1 MKLNSVIFSMSL
13 LAASAGI
20 HSQEMNLDSLQE
32 SISIFSSIVEESLE
46 LDQATGIFGN
56 RLGGVDSIYLFG
68 QGAVLE
74 IRTPLAN
81 QKNQMSFSSLGRAMR
96 SINRANPFAAI
107 SAQSTN
113 TGLTAPVDG
122 PAMQEGLMEKMASV
136 DFSLVVNSAIQQA
149 AAAARSLRNTGSVDD
164 AGYAQ
169 LQQELD
175 SLRAQTSEKMTEM
188 RALLASSAEQAASA
202 EQANSAEQDSAN
214 ERSVAALA
222 SSFDFK
228 AEYDAFM
235 VRVEPLKERA
245 LGKAA
250 DLQARSEQAQ
260 KEYALRLEQE
270 IEAFE
275 VKLFATLCTYG
286 ATLRELP
293 NTESVSVIL
302 EDLGEETE
310 RSKQSDKV
318 HVVTKE
324 NLLKCQSGEMDAV
337 SLLAESTTYSY

>member
-1 MKLNSVIFSMSL
+1 MSL
-13 LAASAGI
+13 FVGSSGL
-20 HSQEMNLDSLQE
+20 HSQEVDLDSLQE

-56 RLGGVDSIYLFG
+56 RLGGVDSIYLYG

-81 QKNQMSFSSLGRAMR
+81 QKNQMGFSSLGRAMR

-107 SAQSTN
+107 STQSAN
-113 TGLTAPVDG
+113 TSLNASGDNSG
-122 PAMQEGLMEKMASV
+122 MQEGLMGKMASV
-136 DFSLVVNSAIQQA
+136 DFSLVVNSSIQQA
-149 AAAARSLRNTGSVDD
+149 AVAARSLRNIGSVDD

-175 SLRAQTSEKMTEM
+175 SLRVQTSEKMAEM
-188 RALLASSAEQAASA
+188 RSLI
-202 EQANSAEQDSAN
+202 ANSVDQQSAAERETSTQG
-214 ERSVAALA
+214 SVAAQDG
-222 SSFDFK
+222 SFDFK
-228 AEYDAFM
+228 IEYDAFM
-235 VRVEPLKERA
+235 ARVEPLKEQA
-245 LGKAA
+245 LKKAA
-250 DLQARSEQAQ
+250 ELQARSEQAQ
-260 KEYALRLEQE
+260 KEYAVRLEQD

-293 NTESVSVIL
+293 NNESVSIIL
-302 EDLGEETE
+302 EDLGDETE

-318 HVVTKE
+318 HVVAKAD
-324 NLLKCQSGEMDAV
+324 LLKCQSGEMNAV

>member
-1 MKLNSVIFSMSL
+1 MSL
-13 LAASAGI
+13 FVVSSGL
-20 HSQEMNLDSLQE
+20 HSQEVDLDSLQE

-56 RLGGVDSIYLFG
+56 RLGGVDSIYLYG

-81 QKNQMSFSSLGRAMR
+81 QKNQMGFSSLGRAMR

-107 SAQSTN
+107 STQSAN
-113 TGLTAPVDG
+113 TSLNASGDNSG
-122 PAMQEGLMEKMASV
+122 MQEGLMGKMASV
-136 DFSLVVNSAIQQA
+136 DFSLVVNSSIQQA
-149 AAAARSLRNTGSVDD
+149 AAAARSLRNIGSVDD

-175 SLRAQTSEKMTEM
+175 SLRVQTSEKMAEM
-188 RALLASSAEQAASA
+188 RSLI
-202 EQANSAEQDSAN
+202 ANSVDQQSAAERETSTQG
-214 ERSVAALA
+214 SVAAQDG
-222 SSFDFK
+222 SFDFK
-228 AEYDAFM
+228 IEYDAFM
-235 VRVEPLKERA
+235 ARVEPLKEQA
-245 LGKAA
+245 LKKAA
-250 DLQARSEQAQ
+250 ELQARSEQAQ
-260 KEYALRLEQE
+260 KEYAVRLEQD

-293 NTESVSVIL
+293 NNESVSIIL
-302 EDLGEETE
+302 EDLGDETE

-318 HVVTKE
+318 HVVAKVD
-324 NLLKCQSGEMDAV
+324 LLKCQSGEMNAV

>member
-13 LAASAGI
+13 LAASAEI

-113 TGLTAPVDG
+113 TGLTAPADG
-122 PAMQEGLMEKMASV
+122 SAMQEGLMEKMASV

-202 EQANSAEQDSAN
+202 EQDSTN
-214 ERSVAALA
+214 ERSVAASV

-245 LGKAA
+245 LEKAA

-293 NTESVSVIL
+293 NAESVSIIL

>member
-1 MKLNSVIFSMSL
+1 MKLNSVIYSMSL
-13 LAASAGI
+13 FVVSSGL
-20 HSQEMNLDSLQE
+20 HSQEVDLDSLQE

-56 RLGGVDSIYLFG
+56 RLGGVDSIYLDG

-81 QKNQMSFSSLGRAMR
+81 QKNQMGFSSRGRAMR
-96 SINRANPFAAI
+96 SINRANPFATI
-107 SAQSTN
+107 GAQSEN
-113 TGLTAPVDG
+113 TRLNASGDN

-136 DFSLVVNSAIQQA
+136 DFSLVVNSSIQQA
-149 AAAARSLRNTGSVDD
+149 AAAARSLRNTGAVDD

-175 SLRAQTSEKMTEM
+175 SLRVQTSEKMTEM
-188 RALLASSAEQAASA
+188 RSLISRSVDQQSSAERETSIQ
-202 EQANSAEQDSAN
+202 E
-214 ERSVAALA
+214 SVAAQDA
-222 SSFDFK
+222 SFDFK
-228 AEYDAFM
+228 TEYDAFM
-235 VRVEPLKERA
+235 TRVEPLKELA
-245 LGKAA
+245 LKKAA
-250 DLQARSEQAQ
+250 ELQARSEQAQ
-260 KEYALRLEQE
+260 KEYGVRLEQD

-275 VKLFATLCTYG
+275 VKLFAILCTYG

-293 NTESVSVIL
+293 NNESVSIIL
-302 EDLGEETE
+302 EDLGDETE

-318 HVVTKE
+318 HVVAKAD
-324 NLLKCQSGEMDAV
+324 LLQCQSGEMDAV

>member
-1 MKLNSVIFSMSL
+1 MSL
-13 LAASAGI
+13 FVGSSGL
-20 HSQEMNLDSLQE
+20 HSQEVDLDSLQE

-56 RLGGVDSIYLFG
+56 RLGGVDSIYLYG

-81 QKNQMSFSSLGRAMR
+81 QKNQMGFSSLGRAMR

-107 SAQSTN
+107 STQSAN
-113 TGLTAPVDG
+113 TSLNASGDNSG
-122 PAMQEGLMEKMASV
+122 MQEGLMGKMASV
-136 DFSLVVNSAIQQA
+136 DFSLVVNSSIQQA
-149 AAAARSLRNTGSVDD
+149 AAAARSLRNIGSVDD

-175 SLRAQTSEKMTEM
+175 SLRVQTSEKMAEM
-188 RALLASSAEQAASA
+188 RSLI
-202 EQANSAEQDSAN
+202 ANSVDQQSAAERETSTQG
-214 ERSVAALA
+214 SVAAQDG
-222 SSFDFK
+222 SFDFK
-228 AEYDAFM
+228 IEYDAFM
-235 VRVEPLKERA
+235 ARVEPLKEQA
-245 LGKAA
+245 LKKAA
-250 DLQARSEQAQ
+250 ELQARSEQAQ
-260 KEYALRLEQE
+260 KEYAVRLEQD

-293 NTESVSVIL
+293 NNESVSIIL
-302 EDLGEETE
+302 EDLGDETE

-318 HVVTKE
+318 HVVAKAD
-324 NLLKCQSGEMDAV
+324 LLKCQSGEMNAV

>member
-1 MKLNSVIFSMSL
+1 MKLNSIIFSMSL

-68 QGAVLE
+68 QGALLE

-81 QKNQMSFSSLGRAMR
+81 QKNQMGFSSLGRAMR

-113 TGLTAPVDG
+113 TGLTASADG
-122 PAMQEGLMEKMASV
+122 SATQEDLMEKMASV
-136 DFSLVVNSAIQQA
+136 DFSLVVNSSIQQA

-164 AGYAQ
+164 AGYAR

-175 SLRAQTSEKMTEM
+175 SLRVQTSEKMTEM

-202 EQANSAEQDSAN
+202 EQDITN
-214 ERSVAALA
+214 ERSIAASV

-228 AEYDAFM
+228 AEYEAFM

-245 LGKAA
+245 LEKAA

-260 KEYALRLEQE
+260 KEYAVRLEQE
-270 IEAFE
+270 IEVFE

-293 NTESVSVIL
+293 NTESVSIIL
-302 EDLGEETE
+302 KDLGEETE

-324 NLLKCQSGEMDAV
+324 NLLKCQSGEIDAV

>member
-1 MKLNSVIFSMSL
+1 MKLNSVIYSMSL
-13 LAASAGI
+13 FVVSSGL
-20 HSQEMNLDSLQE
+20 HSQEVDLDSLQE

-56 RLGGVDSIYLFG
+56 RLGGVDSIYLYG

-81 QKNQMSFSSLGRAMR
+81 QKNQMGFSSLGRAMR

-107 SAQSTN
+107 STQSAN
-113 TGLTAPVDG
+113 TSLNASGDNSG
-122 PAMQEGLMEKMASV
+122 MQEGLMGKMASV
-136 DFSLVVNSAIQQA
+136 DFSLVVNSSIQQA
-149 AAAARSLRNTGSVDD
+149 AAAARSLRNIGSVDD

-175 SLRAQTSEKMTEM
+175 SLRVQTSEKMAEM
-188 RALLASSAEQAASA
+188 RSLI
-202 EQANSAEQDSAN
+202 ANSVDQQSAAERETSTQG
-214 ERSVAALA
+214 SVAAQDG
-222 SSFDFK
+222 SFDFK
-228 AEYDAFM
+228 IEYDAFM
-235 VRVEPLKERA
+235 ARVEPLKEQA
-245 LGKAA
+245 LKKAA
-250 DLQARSEQAQ
+250 ELQARSEQAQ
-260 KEYALRLEQE
+260 KEYAVRLEQD

-293 NTESVSVIL
+293 NNESVSIIL
-302 EDLGEETE
+302 EDLGDETE

-318 HVVTKE
+318 HVVAKAD
-324 NLLKCQSGEMDAV
+324 LLKCQSGEMNAV

>member
-1 MKLNSVIFSMSL
+1 MKLNSIIFSISL
-13 LAASAGI
+13 LAASAEI
-20 HSQEMNLDSLQE
+20 HSQEMDLDSLQE
-32 SISIFSSIVEESLE
+32 SISIFSSIVEESLA

-56 RLGGVDSIYLFG
+56 RLGGVDSIYLYG
-68 QGAVLE
+68 QGALLE

-81 QKNQMSFSSLGRAMR
+81 QKNQMGFSSLGRAMR

-113 TGLTAPVDG
+113 TGLTASADG
-122 PAMQEGLMEKMASV
+122 SATQEGLMEKMASV
-136 DFSLVVNSAIQQA
+136 DFSLVVNSSIQQA

-175 SLRAQTSEKMTEM
+175 SLRVQTSEKMTEM

-202 EQANSAEQDSAN
+202 EQDTTN
-214 ERSVAALA
+214 ERSTAASV

-228 AEYDAFM
+228 AEYEAFM

-245 LGKAA
+245 LEKAA

-260 KEYALRLEQE
+260 KEYAVRLEQE
-270 IEAFE
+270 IEVFE
-275 VKLFATLCTYG
+275 IKLFATLCTYG

-293 NTESVSVIL
+293 NTESVSIIL
-302 EDLGEETE
+302 KDLGEETE

-324 NLLKCQSGEMDAV
+324 NLLKCQSGEIDAV
-337 SLLAESTTYSY
+337 SLLAKSTTYSY

>member
-1 MKLNSVIFSMSL
+1 MKLNSVIYSMSL
-13 LAASAGI
+13 FVVSSGL
-20 HSQEMNLDSLQE
+20 HSQEVDLDSLQE

-56 RLGGVDSIYLFG
+56 RLGGVDSIYLYG

-81 QKNQMSFSSLGRAMR
+81 QKNQMGFSSLGRAMR

-107 SAQSTN
+107 STQSAN
-113 TGLTAPVDG
+113 TSLNASGDNSG
-122 PAMQEGLMEKMASV
+122 MQEGLMGKMASV
-136 DFSLVVNSAIQQA
+136 DFSLVVNSSIQQA
-149 AAAARSLRNTGSVDD
+149 AAAARSLRNIGSVDD

-175 SLRAQTSEKMTEM
+175 SLRVQTSEKMAEM
-188 RALLASSAEQAASA
+188 RLLIASSVDQQSAAERETSTQG
-202 EQANSAEQDSAN
+202 
-214 ERSVAALA
+214 SVAAQDG
-222 SSFDFK
+222 SFDFK
-228 AEYDAFM
+228 IEYDAFM
-235 VRVEPLKERA
+235 ARVEPLKEQA
-245 LGKAA
+245 LKKAA
-250 DLQARSEQAQ
+250 ELQARSEQAQ
-260 KEYALRLEQE
+260 KEYAVRLEQD

-293 NTESVSVIL
+293 NNESVSIIL
-302 EDLGEETE
+302 EDLGDETE

-318 HVVTKE
+318 HVVAKAD
-324 NLLKCQSGEMDAV
+324 LLKCQSGEMNAV

>member
-1 MKLNSVIFSMSL
+1 MSL
-13 LAASAGI
+13 FVVSSGL
-20 HSQEMNLDSLQE
+20 HSQEVDLDSLQE

-56 RLGGVDSIYLFG
+56 RLGGVDSIYLYG

-81 QKNQMSFSSLGRAMR
+81 QKNQMGFSSLGRAMR

-107 SAQSTN
+107 STQSAN
-113 TGLTAPVDG
+113 TSLNASGDNS
-122 PAMQEGLMEKMASV
+122 AMQEGLMGKMASV
-136 DFSLVVNSAIQQA
+136 DFSLVVNSSIQQA
-149 AAAARSLRNTGSVDD
+149 AAAARSLRNIGSVDD

-175 SLRAQTSEKMTEM
+175 SLRVQTSEKMAEM
-188 RALLASSAEQAASA
+188 RSLI
-202 EQANSAEQDSAN
+202 ANSVDQQSAAERETSTQG
-214 ERSVAALA
+214 SVAAQDG
-222 SSFDFK
+222 SFDFK
-228 AEYDAFM
+228 IEYDAFM
-235 VRVEPLKERA
+235 ARVEPLKEQA
-245 LGKAA
+245 LKKAA
-250 DLQARSEQAQ
+250 ELQARSEQAQ
-260 KEYALRLEQE
+260 KEYAVRLEQD

-293 NTESVSVIL
+293 NNESVSIIL
-302 EDLGEETE
+302 EDLGDETE

-318 HVVTKE
+318 HVVAKAD
-324 NLLKCQSGEMDAV
+324 LLKCQSGEMNAV
-337 SLLAESTTYSY
+337 SLFAESITYSY

>member
-1 MKLNSVIFSMSL
+1 MKLNSVIYSMSL
-13 LAASAGI
+13 FVVSSGL
-20 HSQEMNLDSLQE
+20 HSQEVDLDSLQE

-56 RLGGVDSIYLFG
+56 RLGGVDSIYLYG

-81 QKNQMSFSSLGRAMR
+81 QKNQMGFSSLGRAMR

-107 SAQSTN
+107 STQSAN
-113 TGLTAPVDG
+113 TSLNASGDNSG
-122 PAMQEGLMEKMASV
+122 MQEGLMGKMASV
-136 DFSLVVNSAIQQA
+136 DFSLVVNSSIQQA
-149 AAAARSLRNTGSVDD
+149 AAAARSLRNIGSVDD

-175 SLRAQTSEKMTEM
+175 SLRVQTSEKMAEM
-188 RALLASSAEQAASA
+188 RSLI
-202 EQANSAEQDSAN
+202 ANSVDQQSAAERETSTQG
-214 ERSVAALA
+214 SVAAQDG
-222 SSFDFK
+222 SFDFK
-228 AEYDAFM
+228 IEYDAFM
-235 VRVEPLKERA
+235 ARVEPLKEQA
-245 LGKAA
+245 LKKAA
-250 DLQARSEQAQ
+250 ELQARSEQAQ
-260 KEYALRLEQE
+260 KEYAVRLEQD

-293 NTESVSVIL
+293 NNESVSIIL
-302 EDLGEETE
+302 EDLGDETE

-318 HVVTKE
+318 HVVAKAD
-324 NLLKCQSGEMDAV
+324 LLKCQSGEMDAV
-337 SLLAESTTYSY
+337 LLLAESTTYSY

>member
-1 MKLNSVIFSMSL
+1 MKLNSVIYSMSL
-13 LAASAGI
+13 FVVSSGL
-20 HSQEMNLDSLQE
+20 HSQEVDLDSLQE

-56 RLGGVDSIYLFG
+56 RLGGVDSIYLYG

-81 QKNQMSFSSLGRAMR
+81 QKNQMGFSSLGRAMR

-107 SAQSTN
+107 STQSAN
-113 TGLTAPVDG
+113 TSLNASGDNSG
-122 PAMQEGLMEKMASV
+122 MQEGLMGKMASV
-136 DFSLVVNSAIQQA
+136 DFSLVVNSSIQQA
-149 AAAARSLRNTGSVDD
+149 AAAARSLRNIGSVDD

-175 SLRAQTSEKMTEM
+175 SLRVQTSEKMAEM
-188 RALLASSAEQAASA
+188 RSLI
-202 EQANSAEQDSAN
+202 ANSVDQQSAAERETSTQG
-214 ERSVAALA
+214 SVAAQDG
-222 SSFDFK
+222 SFDFK
-228 AEYDAFM
+228 IEYDAFM
-235 VRVEPLKERA
+235 ARVEPLKEQA
-245 LGKAA
+245 LKKAA
-250 DLQARSEQAQ
+250 ELQARSEQAQ
-260 KEYALRLEQE
+260 KEYAVRLEQD

-293 NTESVSVIL
+293 NNESVSIIL
-302 EDLGEETE
+302 EDLGDETE

-318 HVVTKE
+318 HVVAKVD
-324 NLLKCQSGEMDAV
+324 LLKCQSGEMNAV

>member
-1 MKLNSVIFSMSL
+1 MSL
-13 LAASAGI
+13 FVVSSGL
-20 HSQEMNLDSLQE
+20 HSQEVDLDSLQE

-56 RLGGVDSIYLFG
+56 RLGGVDSIYLYG

-81 QKNQMSFSSLGRAMR
+81 QKNQMGFSSLGRAMR

-107 SAQSTN
+107 STQSAN
-113 TGLTAPVDG
+113 TSLNASGDNSG
-122 PAMQEGLMEKMASV
+122 MQEGLMGKMASV
-136 DFSLVVNSAIQQA
+136 DFSLVVNSSIQQA
-149 AAAARSLRNTGSVDD
+149 AAAARSLRNIGSVDD

-175 SLRAQTSEKMTEM
+175 SLRVQTSEKMAEM
-188 RALLASSAEQAASA
+188 RSLI
-202 EQANSAEQDSAN
+202 ANSVDQQSAAERETSTQG
-214 ERSVAALA
+214 SVAAQDG
-222 SSFDFK
+222 SFDFK
-228 AEYDAFM
+228 IEYDAFM
-235 VRVEPLKERA
+235 ARVEPLKEQA
-245 LGKAA
+245 LKKAA
-250 DLQARSEQAQ
+250 ELQARSEQAQ
-260 KEYALRLEQE
+260 KEYAVRLEQD

-293 NTESVSVIL
+293 NNESVSIIL
-302 EDLGEETE
+302 EDLGDETE

-318 HVVTKE
+318 HVVAKAD
-324 NLLKCQSGEMDAV
+324 LLKCQSGEMNAV

>member
-1 MKLNSVIFSMSL
+1 MKLNSVIYSMSL
-13 LAASAGI
+13 FVVSSGL
-20 HSQEMNLDSLQE
+20 HSQEVDLDSLQE

-56 RLGGVDSIYLFG
+56 RLGGVDSIYLYG

-81 QKNQMSFSSLGRAMR
+81 QKNQMGFSSLGRAMR

-107 SAQSTN
+107 STQSAN
-113 TGLTAPVDG
+113 TSLNASGDNS
-122 PAMQEGLMEKMASV
+122 AMQEGLMGKMASV
-136 DFSLVVNSAIQQA
+136 DFSLVVNSSIQQA
-149 AAAARSLRNTGSVDD
+149 AAAARSLRNIGSVDD

-175 SLRAQTSEKMTEM
+175 SLRVQTSEKMAEM
-188 RALLASSAEQAASA
+188 RSLI
-202 EQANSAEQDSAN
+202 ANSVDQQSAAERETSTQG
-214 ERSVAALA
+214 SVAAQDG
-222 SSFDFK
+222 SFDFK
-228 AEYDAFM
+228 IEYDAFM
-235 VRVEPLKERA
+235 ARVEPLKEQA
-245 LGKAA
+245 LKKAA
-250 DLQARSEQAQ
+250 ELQARSEQAQ
-260 KEYALRLEQE
+260 KEYAVRLEQD

-293 NTESVSVIL
+293 NNESVSIIL
-302 EDLGEETE
+302 EDLGDETE

-318 HVVTKE
+318 HVVAKAD
-324 NLLKCQSGEMDAV
+324 LLKCQSGEMNAV

>member
-1 MKLNSVIFSMSL
+1 MKLNSVIYSMSL
-13 LAASAGI
+13 FVVSSGL
-20 HSQEMNLDSLQE
+20 HSQEVDLDSLQE

-56 RLGGVDSIYLFG
+56 RLGGVDSIYLDG

-81 QKNQMSFSSLGRAMR
+81 QKNQMGFSSLGRAMR
-96 SINRANPFAAI
+96 SINRANPFATI
-107 SAQSTN
+107 GAQSEN
-113 TGLTAPVDG
+113 TRLNASGDN

-136 DFSLVVNSAIQQA
+136 DFSLVVNSSIQQA
-149 AAAARSLRNTGSVDD
+149 AAAARSLRNTGAVDD

-175 SLRAQTSEKMTEM
+175 SLRVQTSEKMTEM
-188 RALLASSAEQAASA
+188 RSLISRSVDQQSSAERETSIQ
-202 EQANSAEQDSAN
+202 E
-214 ERSVAALA
+214 SVAAQDA
-222 SSFDFK
+222 SFDFK
-228 AEYDAFM
+228 TEYDVFM
-235 VRVEPLKERA
+235 ARVEPLKELA
-245 LGKAA
+245 LKKAA
-250 DLQARSEQAQ
+250 ELQARSEQAQ
-260 KEYALRLEQE
+260 KEYGVRLEQD

-275 VKLFATLCTYG
+275 VKLFAILCTYG

-293 NTESVSVIL
+293 NNESVSIIL
-302 EDLGEETE
+302 EDLGDETE

-318 HVVTKE
+318 HVVAKAD
-324 NLLKCQSGEMDAV
+324 LLKCQSGEMDAV

>member
-1 MKLNSVIFSMSL
+1 MKLNNVICSMSL

-46 LDQATGIFGN
+46 LDQATGVFGN
-56 RLGGVDSIYLFG
+56 RLGGVDSIYLYG

-81 QKNQMSFSSLGRAMR
+81 QKNQMGFSSLGRVMR

-107 SAQSTN
+107 STQSESISFS
-113 TGLTAPVDG
+113 APADN
-122 PAMQEGLMEKMASV
+122 PAVQEGLMAKMASV
-136 DFSLVVNSAIQQA
+136 DFSLVVNSSIQQA

-169 LQQELD
+169 LQQELEE
-175 SLRAQTSEKMTEM
+175 LRIQTSEKMTEM
-188 RALLASSAEQAASA
+188 RELIASSAEQA
-202 EQANSAEQDSAN
+202 SAN
-214 ERSVAALA
+214 ENSLA
-222 SSFDFK
+222 VSNSPFDFQ

-235 VRVEPLKERA
+235 LRVEPLKEKA
-245 LGKAA
+245 LEKAA
-250 DLQARSEQAQ
+250 ELQARSEQAQ
-260 KEYALRLEQE
+260 KEYVVRLEQD
-270 IEAFE
+270 IQAFE
-275 VKLFATLCTYG
+275 AKLFTTLCTYG

-293 NTESVSVIL
+293 NNESISIIL
-302 EDLGEETE
+302 EDLGDETE

-318 HVVTKE
+318 HVVTKAD
-324 NLLKCQSGEMDAV
+324 LLKCQSGEMDAI
-337 SLLAESTTYSY
+337 SLLAESTTYNY

>member
-1 MKLNSVIFSMSL
+1 MSL
-13 LAASAGI
+13 FVVSSGL
-20 HSQEMNLDSLQE
+20 HSQEVDLDSLQE
-32 SISIFSSIVEESLE
+32 SISIFSSILEESLA

-56 RLGGVDSIYLFG
+56 RLGGVDSIYLYG

-81 QKNQMSFSSLGRAMR
+81 QKNQMGFSSLGRAMR

-107 SAQSTN
+107 STQSAN
-113 TGLTAPVDG
+113 TSLNASGDNSG
-122 PAMQEGLMEKMASV
+122 MQEGLMGKMASV
-136 DFSLVVNSAIQQA
+136 DFSLVVNSSIQQA
-149 AAAARSLRNTGSVDD
+149 AAAARSLRNIGSVDD

-175 SLRAQTSEKMTEM
+175 SLRVQTSEKMAEM
-188 RALLASSAEQAASA
+188 RSLI
-202 EQANSAEQDSAN
+202 ANSVDQQSAAERETSTQG
-214 ERSVAALA
+214 SVAAQDG
-222 SSFDFK
+222 SFDFK
-228 AEYDAFM
+228 IEYDAFM
-235 VRVEPLKERA
+235 ARVEPLKEQA
-245 LGKAA
+245 LKKAA
-250 DLQARSEQAQ
+250 ELQARSEQAQ
-260 KEYALRLEQE
+260 KEYAVRLEQD

-293 NTESVSVIL
+293 NNESVSIIL
-302 EDLGEETE
+302 EDLGDETE

-318 HVVTKE
+318 HVVAKVD
-324 NLLKCQSGEMDAV
+324 LLKCQSGEMNAV

>member
-1 MKLNSVIFSMSL
+1 MSL
-13 LAASAGI
+13 FVGSSGL
-20 HSQEMNLDSLQE
+20 HSQEVDLDSLQE

-56 RLGGVDSIYLFG
+56 RLGGVDSIYLYG

-81 QKNQMSFSSLGRAMR
+81 QKNQMGFSSLGRAMR

-107 SAQSTN
+107 STQSAN
-113 TGLTAPVDG
+113 TSLNASGDNS
-122 PAMQEGLMEKMASV
+122 AMQEGLMGKMASV
-136 DFSLVVNSAIQQA
+136 DFSLVVNSSIQQA
-149 AAAARSLRNTGSVDD
+149 AAAARSLRNIGSVDD

-175 SLRAQTSEKMTEM
+175 SLRVQTSEKMAEM
-188 RALLASSAEQAASA
+188 RSLI
-202 EQANSAEQDSAN
+202 ANSVDQQSAAERETSTQG
-214 ERSVAALA
+214 SVAAQDG
-222 SSFDFK
+222 SFDFK
-228 AEYDAFM
+228 IEYDAFM
-235 VRVEPLKERA
+235 ARVEPLKEQA
-245 LGKAA
+245 LKKAA
-250 DLQARSEQAQ
+250 ELQARSEQAQ
-260 KEYALRLEQE
+260 KEYAVRLEQD

-293 NTESVSVIL
+293 NNESVSIIL
-302 EDLGEETE
+302 EDLGDETE

-318 HVVTKE
+318 HVVAKVD
-324 NLLKCQSGEMDAV
+324 LLKCQSGEMNAV

>member
-1 MKLNSVIFSMSL
+1 MKLNSVIYSMSL
-13 LAASAGI
+13 FVVSSGL
-20 HSQEMNLDSLQE
+20 HSQEVDLDSLQE

-56 RLGGVDSIYLFG
+56 RLGGVDSIYLYG

-81 QKNQMSFSSLGRAMR
+81 QKNQMGFSSLGRAMR

-107 SAQSTN
+107 STQSAN
-113 TGLTAPVDG
+113 TSLNASGDNSG
-122 PAMQEGLMEKMASV
+122 MQEGLMGKMASV
-136 DFSLVVNSAIQQA
+136 DFSLVVNSSIQQA
-149 AAAARSLRNTGSVDD
+149 AAAARSLRNIGSVDD

-175 SLRAQTSEKMTEM
+175 SLRVQTSEKMAEM
-188 RALLASSAEQAASA
+188 RSLI
-202 EQANSAEQDSAN
+202 ANSVDQQSAAERETSTQG
-214 ERSVAALA
+214 SVAAQDG
-222 SSFDFK
+222 SFDFK
-228 AEYDAFM
+228 IEYDAFM
-235 VRVEPLKERA
+235 ARVEPLKEQA
-245 LGKAA
+245 LKKASE
-250 DLQARSEQAQ
+250 LQARSEQAQ
-260 KEYALRLEQE
+260 KEYAVRLEQD

-293 NTESVSVIL
+293 NNESVSIIL
-302 EDLGEETE
+302 EDLGDETE

-318 HVVTKE
+318 HVVAKAD
-324 NLLKCQSGEMDAV
+324 LLKCQSGEMNAV

>member
-202 EQANSAEQDSAN
+202 EQDSTN
-214 ERSVAALA
+214 ERSVAASV

-245 LGKAA
+245 LEKAA

>member
-13 LAASAGI
+13 LAASAEI

-81 QKNQMSFSSLGRAMR
+81 QINQMSFSSLGRAMR

-113 TGLTAPVDG
+113 TGLTAPADG
-122 PAMQEGLMEKMASV
+122 SAMQEGLMEKMASV

-202 EQANSAEQDSAN
+202 EQDSTN
-214 ERSVAALA
+214 ERSVAASV

-245 LGKAA
+245 LEKAA

-302 EDLGEETE
+302 EVLGEETE